1 MARCSEDRT
10 PFALRDSLRDAFPA
24 APAKQS
30 VLLHSSLAR
39 LLLAP
44 LDPADLAAARAACE
58 TATAALRGTEV
69 RFNAIWH
76 VVERALPVD
85 GEVTELPLCNTAA

>member
-1 MARCSEDRT
+1 MLQHRT
-10 PFALRDSLRDAFPA
+10 PFALRGALRDAFPA

-39 LLLAP
+39 LLAP
-44 LDPADLAAARAACE
+44 LDAAALAAARAACE